1 MKDKILKTVT
11 PESVG
16 VPSEAVLN
24 YIGTLEKKGVNLHSF
39 IMLKDGKIFA
49 EGYYPP
55 FSEDRLQRLYSVSK
69 SFTVLQ

>member
-24 YIGTLEKKGVNLHSF
+24 YIGTLEKKELIF
-39 IMLKDGKIFA
+39 IAL
-49 EGYYPP
+49 
-55 FSEDRLQRLYSVSK
+55 
-69 SFTVLQ
+69 